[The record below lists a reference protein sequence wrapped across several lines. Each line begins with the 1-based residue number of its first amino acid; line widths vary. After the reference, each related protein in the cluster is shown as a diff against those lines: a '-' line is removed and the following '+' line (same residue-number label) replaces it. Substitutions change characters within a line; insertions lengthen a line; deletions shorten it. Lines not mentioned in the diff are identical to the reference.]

1 MEKVF
6 DIKIMDREYV
16 FTGTDGA
23 MYLHVAGL
31 MAQVCPPSG
40 TVPDIKAREAPAIVN
55 SAPSTALAVVARSLP
70 AIAPPAPPV
79 IQVSA
84 PAIPPPAPAKVRE
97 GEINE
102 TGKARAER
110 DRAAMLAA
118 GFLPDATV
126 YAIGSQVNSTGVENA
141 RKYRKEWEQ
150 NPDIRE
156 PLTLTRDMV
165 KREQRT
171 DLTVS
176 PSQLR
181 FTQTGMLRVPSV
193 GDVGLTRA
201 TLGRLVSG
209 LKIPGGAEYLASVN
223 PELRAH
229 NLNHWLAGDAPRSD
243 LDWTTGDVKLRLRQS
258 ENGPELYAIVG
269 PGYTAIDVDTIC
281 ESLLRNLPQ
290 GGRGTVFYDGARVK
304 VDVQWASNVQ
314 PTEYVAGEVFR
325 AGMSFTSSDTGGG
338 ALNGWGTLLRNL
350 CLNLFILQNAKKPI
364 LHERHIGDDSRIR
377 RSLAAATKQGEASI
391 SHFLDAWGHARRA
404 PLATLVSDTENPQR
418 DLSAES
424 LTQLAWGAFLAAQK
438 RDLVCVTKAEIPQV
452 LRAFHVEP
460 EPNLVGVVNAFTRFA
475 HETPGLDPWRSQK
488 IETEAT
494 ALLQIKSLPWLDPT
508 KHAA

>member
-1 MEKVF
+1 METF
-6 DIKIMDREYV
+6 DIKILDRDYV
-16 FTGTDGA
+16 YTGTQEGVWS
-23 MYLHVAGL
+23 HVAKL
-31 MAQVCPPSG
+31 MSDLCPPSG
-40 TVPDIKAREAPAIVN
+40 TIPDIKKREAPAIVSN
-55 SAPSTALAVVARSLP
+55 APSTALAVASRTLP
-70 AIAPPAPPV
+70 ALAPVNAPPAPAIV
-79 IQVSA
+79 IS
-84 PAIPPPAPAKVRE
+84 PPAPATVRA

-110 DRAAMLAA
+110 DRAAMIAA
-118 GFLPDATV
+118 GFIPDATV
-126 YAIGSQVNSTGVENA
+126 YAIGSQVNSTGVDNA
-141 RKYRKEWEQ
+141 RKYRAEWEK

-165 KREQRT
+165 KRENRK
-171 DLTVS
+171 DVTVTL
-176 PSQLR
+176 SQLR
-181 FTQTGMLRVPSV
+181 LTETGKLRIPGE
-193 GDVGLTRA
+193 GDVSMTAA
-201 TLGRLVSG
+201 TFGRLIGANG
-209 LKIPGGAEYLASVN
+209 LDIPGGASYLAACT
-223 PELRAH
+223 PDLRAY
-229 NLNHWLAGDAPRSD
+229 NVNKWLSGEAARSD
-243 LDWTTGDVKLRLRQS
+243 LAWDPAGNVKLRLR
-258 ENGPELYAIVG
+258 ECEGTAELYAIVG
-269 PGYTAIDVDTIC
+269 PGYTAVDVDAIC

-290 GGRGTVFYDGARVK
+290 GGRGTVFYDGSRVK

-314 PTEYVAGEVFR
+314 PSEYVAGEVFR

-350 CLNLFILQNAKKPI
+350 CLNLFILQHAKKPI
-364 LHERHIGDDSRIR
+364 LHERHIGDDARIR

-404 PLATLVSDTENPQR
+404 PLAALVSDTENPQH

-438 RDLVCVTKAEIPQV
+438 RDLVSVTKAEIPQV

-475 HETPGLDPWRSQK
+475 HETPGIDPWRSQK

-494 ALLQIKSLPWLDPT
+494 ALLQVKSLPWLDPT
-508 KHAA
+508 KHA